1 MKRKTKKFKPS
12 KERNIVALAL
22 IERKGAG
29 GGYHSKKGYS
39 RKQKY
44 KADWLEEEDYDE
56 WEEYYDEEY

>member
-1 MKRKTKKFKPS
+1 MKRKIKKLKPPR

-29 GGYHSKKGYS
+29 GGYHSKKGYN

-44 KADWLEEEDYDE
+44 KADWLEEE
-56 WEEYYDEEY
+56 YYDEDY